1 MGEYLSNPQPLL
13 DQFLASLQELPD
25 VHAAVT
31 TLEAV
36 KATERADAEITL
48 SVGGKSIFLIV
59 EAKKRVYPRDAQQT
73 IWHLRAINRGPRA
86 EGLPVIVAES
96 LSPGAKELLRTE
108 RIGYFDSGG
117 SLFLPAAGAYVYIDK
132 PAPKSWERAVRSL
145 FSGRRAQA
153 LQVLL
158 ENARE
163 WFGVKELAQRA
174 HVAAS
179 TASEVFSEL
188 ERLDRVAVQGQGPSK
203 ERQLR
208 EPEKLLDAWVKQ
220 LETDRPSKS
229 RRYFVPGLKTDAL
242 LSRLAEVFA
251 SHGIEYAV
259 THEAAAQRYAPYLS
273 VVSQVRARV
282 APRSNLVDAFK
293 KLGALEV
300 DGGANLVI
308 IEAKSPGELQ
318 FRHQDAGVWF
328 ATVIQV
334 YLDLMRSEGRAR
346 DMAAHLREAMI
357 QF

>member
-1 MGEYLSNPQPLL
+1 MGEYLFNPQPLL

-25 VHAAVT
+25 LHATAA

-36 KATERADAEITL
+36 KAAERVDAEITL
-48 SVGGKSIFLIV
+48 SVGGKSIFLLV
-59 EAKKRVYPRDAQQT
+59 EVKKRVYPRDVQQA
-73 IWHLRAINRGPRA
+73 IWHLRAVNRSPRA
-86 EGLPVIVAES
+86 QSLPVIIAES
-96 LSPGAKELLRTE
+96 LSPGAKELLRNE

-117 SLFLPAAGAYVYIDK
+117 SLFLPAAGAYVYIEK
-132 PAPKSWERAVRSL
+132 PAPKSWERAMRSL

-158 ENARE
+158 ANHRE

-179 TASEVFSEL
+179 TASEVLSEL

-208 EPEKLLDAWVKQ
+208 EPGKLLDAWVKQ
-220 LETDRPSKS
+220 LETERSLKL

-242 LSRLAEVFA
+242 LPRLAEVFT

-259 THEAAAQRYAPYLS
+259 THEAAAQRYAPYLTT
-273 VVSQVRARV
+273 VSQVRVRV
-282 APRSNLVDAFK
+282 VPRSNLEDALK
-293 KLGALEV
+293 DLGAHEV
-300 DGGANLVI
+300 DGGANLAI
-308 IEAKSPGELQ
+308 IEAKAGELQ
-318 FRHQDAGVWF
+318 FRHQDGGVWF

-346 DMAAHLREAMI
+346 DMAAHLREATV